1 MEERRMKKYLSL
13 ILVVLLVSVFAF
25 GCSNS
30 KPAESQDAN
39 KTEPAQVTEE
49 KAVTLQVGHVE
60 PEDRSTHQALL
71 EFKKEVEEKS
81 NGSITIEIHPNGALG
96 GDVQLTESVAM
107 GTLDMALPATSVLV
121 TYSPEFGILDMP
133 YLFSTTENAFA
144 AMDGEVGAHFDGLLE
159 NVGIKNLGYSFNGL
173 RSITNSVRPINEVA
187 DLKGLKVRVMES
199 PVFIDFFET
208 LGANATPMS
217 FNELFTGLQQGTVE
231 AQENPPS
238 LIYSNKF
245 YEVQKYLS
253 LTEHVNNF
261 LAFIMNKDLYDS
273 LSADQQTVISEAAK
287 NYVTLQRSM
296 ELADTDKYVKLLA
309 TEGGLEVNEVSA
321 ENKQK
326 LRDALQPMY
335 DKYTSEFGQEL
346 FDMTEQYNK

>member
-1 MEERRMKKYLSL
+1 MKKHISL
-13 ILVVLLVSVFAF
+13 LLAF
-25 GCSNS
+25 LLISTFIVGCSKPTANEGGS
-30 KPAESQDAN
+30 EKPA
-39 KTEPAQVTEE
+39 
-49 KAVTLQVGHVE
+49 KAINLRVGHVE
-60 PEDRSTHQALL
+60 PEERSTHRALL
-71 EFKKEVEEKS
+71 EFKKEVEEQS
-81 NGSITIEIHPNGALG
+81 NGSITIELHPNGSLG

-133 YLFSTTENAFA
+133 YLFLNAEYGFA
-144 AMDGEVGAHFDGLLE
+144 AMDGEVGQHFDAILE
-159 NVGIKNLGYSFNGL
+159 NVGIKNLGYSYNGL
-173 RSITNSVRPINEVA
+173 RSLTNSVRPVNTPA
-187 DLKGLKVRVMES
+187 DLKGMKVRVMES

-261 LAFIMNKDLYDS
+261 LAFIMNKNKFDS
-273 LSADQQTVISEAAK
+273 LSADQQAVIEKAAE
-287 NYVTLQRSM
+287 NYVKLQRQM
-296 ELADTDKYVKLLA
+296 EVEDTDKSVQDLA
-309 TEGGLEVNEVSA
+309 NAGLAVNEVSE
-321 ENKQK
+321 ENKQVFK
-326 LRDALQPMY
+326 DALKPMY
-335 DKYTSEFGQEL
+335 EKYSKEFGQEL
-346 FDMTEQYNK
+346 FDLAEKYNK